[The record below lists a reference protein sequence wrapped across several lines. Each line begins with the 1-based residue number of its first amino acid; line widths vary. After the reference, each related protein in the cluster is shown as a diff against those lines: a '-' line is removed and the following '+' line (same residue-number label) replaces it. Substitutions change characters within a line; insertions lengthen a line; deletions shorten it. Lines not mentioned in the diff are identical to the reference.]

1 MVFDKEKQMMM
12 YDGKNQFAF
21 GKIPEPKQDAPE
33 TAAVLQETAPA
44 IGANEIKKFMKV
56 LHDYKTGKSATD
68 RRIIASEQ
76 WWKLRNT
83 EEEKKET
90 EIGKDGGFTSKS
102 GWLHNVIVSKHADA
116 MENFPQPVILPREEA
131 DKAEA
136 ELLSDVI
143 PCILEHNNFEKT
155 YSDAMWQKMKTGTG
169 VYKIVWDK
177 NMLNGLGDIRVE
189 NVNLLNLYWQPGIT
203 DIQRSRYFFQTEM
216 VEKEVLMQKYPELE
230 GKLRNTGPFSS
241 RFLYDDAVSTSNY
254 VTVIEVYYHK
264 HQQGKKTL
272 HYCKFVGDQ
281 VLFATEN
288 ATKVRQGID
297 GKPKPAMALVGLY
310 DHGKFPYVFDPL
322 FPIEGSPCGYGF
334 VDLCRNPQTEIDIMK
349 TSFVKNAMVGSIP
362 RYFAQENGNVKTE
375 DFLDLSKPIIPV
387 SGGIDENSLRRVEHT
402 SLDGNYLN
410 LLQHDINELRETSGN
425 TETATGTTNSGV
437 TAASAIAALQE
448 ASGKGSRDSSK
459 GSWRA
464 YGEIVDFCIELDRQF
479 YDLPRHFRIVG
490 EYGVH
495 KYTTYSNAGLQP
507 QPQEFLGQAMGVRKP
522 VFDIK
527 ISAQKKN
534 IFTTVSQNQLA
545 LDLFKLGFFNPQL
558 ADQAIMCLGMMDF
571 EGKDEIMQKISQN
584 GMLWQKLQQYMQMA
598 LSMAQQIDPMMA
610 QTIAMDITQTLGQG
624 ALVVG
629 GAVGSQNNQIAGDGK
644 KEDTRTGNARAR
656 AAQAVQTA

>member
-1 MVFDKEKQMMM
+1 MEFENTMQ
-12 YDGKNQFAF
+12 
-21 GKIPEPKQDAPE
+21 PE
-33 TAAVLQETAPA
+33 TTAQTVVAGTGPA
-44 IGANEIKKFMKV
+44 IGPNEIKKFMKI
-56 LHDYKTGKSATD
+56 LQNYKTGKSATD

-83 EEEKKET
+83 VEEQKET

-116 MENFPQPVILPREEA
+116 MESFPQPVILPREKE
-131 DKAEA
+131 DEPEA

-169 VYKIVWDK
+169 VYKVVWDR

-203 DIQRSRYFFQTEM
+203 NIQHSRYFFQTEM
-216 VEKEVLMQKYPELE
+216 VEKEVLVQKYPELE
-230 GKLRNTGPFSS
+230 KGLRSTGPFSS
-241 RFLYDDAVSTSNY
+241 RFLYDDPVSTADY
-254 VTVIEVYYHK
+254 ATVIEVYYHK

-272 HYCKFVGDQ
+272 HYCKFVGDH

-288 ATKVRQGID
+288 ETEVRHGFD
-297 GKPKPAMALVGLY
+297 GKPKPTMALVGLY

-362 RYFAQENGNVKTE
+362 RYFAQENGNVKAE
-375 DFLDLSKPIIPV
+375 DFLDLSKPLVQV
-387 SGGIDENSLRRVEHT
+387 SGSIDETSFRRIEHI

-448 ASGKGSRDSSK
+448 ASGKGSRDSTK

-479 YDLPRHFRIVG
+479 YDMPRHFRIVG
-490 EYGVH
+490 EYGVQQF
-495 KYTTYSNAGLQP
+495 KTYNNAGLQP
-507 QPQEFLGQAMGVRKP
+507 QPQNFLGQDMGMRKP

-527 ISAQKKN
+527 VSAQKKN
-534 IFTTVSQNQLA
+534 VFTTVSQNQLA

-571 EGKDEIMQKISQN
+571 EGKDDIMQKIRQN
-584 GMLWQKLQQYMQMA
+584 GLMWQKLQQYMQMA
-598 LSMAQQIDPMMA
+598 LTMSHVANPAMTEMIAQ
-610 QTIAMDITQTLGQG
+610 DIVQTLGQS

-629 GAVGSQNNQIAGDGK
+629 GSTGMQSNKFAKDGK

-656 AAQAVQTA
+656 AAQASQPEG

>member
-1 MVFDKEKQMMM
+1 MEFENQM
-12 YDGKNQFAF
+12 Q
-21 GKIPEPKQDAPE
+21 PE
-33 TAAVLQETAPA
+33 TTAQTVVAETGPA
-44 IGANEIKKFMKV
+44 IGPNEIKKFMKV
-56 LHDYKTGKSATD
+56 LQNYKSGKSATD

-83 EEEKKET
+83 EEEQKET

-116 MENFPQPVILPREEA
+116 MESFPQPVILPREEA
-131 DKAEA
+131 DVQEA

-169 VYKIVWDK
+169 AYKVVWDK

-203 DIQRSRYFFQTEM
+203 NIQHSRYFFQTEM
-216 VEKEVLMQKYPELE
+216 VEKEVLLQKYPELE
-230 GKLRNTGPFSS
+230 KGLRNTGPFSS
-241 RFLYDDAVSTSNY
+241 RFLYDDPVSTADY

-272 HYCKFVGDQ
+272 HYCKFVGDH

-288 ATKVRQGID
+288 ETEVRQGFD

-310 DHGKFPYVFDPL
+310 DHGKFPYVLDPL

-375 DFLDLSKPIIPV
+375 DFLDLSKPLVQV
-387 SGGIDENSLRRVEHT
+387 SGSIDESSFRRIEHI

-448 ASGKGSRDSSK
+448 ASGKGSRDSTK

-464 YGEIVDFCIELDRQF
+464 YCEIVDFCIELDRQF
-479 YDLPRHFRIVG
+479 YDMPRHFRIVG
-490 EYGVH
+490 EYGIQQF
-495 KYTTYSNAGLQP
+495 KTYSNAGLKP
-507 QPQEFLGQAMGVRKP
+507 QPQNFLGQDMGMRKP

-527 ISAQKKN
+527 VSAQKKN
-534 IFTTVSQNQLA
+534 VFTTVSQNQLA

-571 EGKDEIMQKISQN
+571 EGKDDIMQKISQN
-584 GMLWQKLQQYMQMA
+584 GLMWQKLQQYMQMA
-598 LSMAQQIDPMMA
+598 LTMSQIANPAMTEMIAQ
-610 QTIAMDITQTLGQG
+610 DIVQTLGQS

-629 GAVGSQNNQIAGDGK
+629 GSAGMQSNQFADNSK
-644 KEDTRTGNARAR
+644 MEDTRTGNARAR
-656 AAQAVQTA
+656 AAQASQPE

>member
-1 MVFDKEKQMMM
+1 MGFEETMQ
-12 YDGKNQFAF
+12 
-21 GKIPEPKQDAPE
+21 PEVTD
-33 TAAVLQETAPA
+33 TAAGVLQESAPA

-83 EEEKKET
+83 EEEQKET

-131 DKAEA
+131 DKGEA

-216 VEKEVLMQKYPELE
+216 VEKEVLLQKYPQLE
-230 GKLRNTGPFSS
+230 GKLRQTGLFSS
-241 RFLYDDAVSTSNY
+241 RFLYDDAISTSNY
-254 VTVIEVYYHK
+254 VTIIEVYYHK
-264 HQQGKKTL
+264 HQQGKKVL

-288 ATKVRQGID
+288 ETEGRQGFD
-297 GKPKPAMALVGLY
+297 GQSKPAMALVGLY
-310 DHGKFPYVFDPL
+310 DHGKYPYVFDPL

-349 TSFVKNAMVGSIP
+349 TSFVKNAMVGAIP
-362 RYFAQENGNVKTE
+362 RYFAQANGNVKTE
-375 DFLDLSKPIIPV
+375 DFLDLSKPLVEV
-387 SGGIDENSLRRVEHT
+387 SGNVDETAYRRIEHT

-495 KYTTYSNAGLQP
+495 EYKTYSNAGLQP
-507 QPQEFLGQAMGVRKP
+507 QPQDFLGKDMGMRKP

-527 ISAQKKN
+527 VSAQKKN
-534 IFTTVSQNQLA
+534 VFTTVSQNQLA

-558 ADQAIMCLGMMDF
+558 ADQAIMCLCMMDF
-571 EGKDEIMQKISQN
+571 EGKDEIMQKISRN
-584 GMLWQKLQQYMQMA
+584 GLLLQKLQQYMQIA
-598 LSMAQQIDPMMA
+598 LSMAQQLDPIMA
-610 QTIAMDITQTLGQG
+610 QRISMDITQTMGQG
-624 ALVVG
+624 ALVVSG
-629 GAVGSQNNQIAGDGK
+629 SVGPQNNQIANDGK
-644 KEDTRTGNARAR
+644 KEDTRTENARAR
-656 AAQAVQTA
+656 ASQAVRTA

>member
-1 MVFDKEKQMMM
+1 MEFENTMQ
-12 YDGKNQFAF
+12 
-21 GKIPEPKQDAPE
+21 PEVTD
-33 TAAVLQETAPA
+33 TAAGVLQETAPA
-44 IGANEIKKFMKV
+44 IGPNEIKKFMKV

-83 EEEKKET
+83 EEEQKET

-131 DKAEA
+131 DKDEA

-203 DIQRSRYFFQTEM
+203 NIQRSRYFFQTEM
-216 VEKEVLMQKYPELE
+216 VEKEVLLQKYPQLE
-230 GKLRNTGPFSS
+230 GKLKQTGLFSS

-254 VTVIEVYYHK
+254 ATVIEVYYHK

-288 ATKVRQGID
+288 ETEVRHGID
-297 GKPKPAMALVGLY
+297 VQPKPAMALVGLY

-349 TSFVKNAMVGSIP
+349 TSFVKNAMVGAIP
-362 RYFAQENGNVKTE
+362 RYFAQANGNVKAE
-375 DFLDLSKPIIPV
+375 DFLDLSKPLVEV
-387 SGGIDENSLRRVEHT
+387 SGNVDETAYRRIEHT

-495 KYTTYSNAGLQP
+495 EYKTYSNAGLQP
-507 QPQEFLGQAMGVRKP
+507 QPQDFLGENMGMRKP

-527 ISAQKKN
+527 VSAQKKN
-534 IFTTVSQNQLA
+534 VFTTVSQNQLA

-584 GMLWQKLQQYMQMA
+584 GLLWQKLQQYMQMA
-598 LSMAQQIDPMMA
+598 LTMSQIANPAMTEMIAQ
-610 QTIAMDITQTLGQG
+610 DIVQTLGQG

-644 KEDTRTGNARAR
+644 KEDARTGNARAR
-656 AAQAVQTA
+656 AAQAVRTA

>member
-1 MVFDKEKQMMM
+1 MEFENQMQP
-12 YDGKNQFAF
+12 DVSQTVV
-21 GKIPEPKQDAPE
+21 Q
-33 TAAVLQETAPA
+33 TATPA
-44 IGANEIKKFMKV
+44 IGPNELKKFMKV
-56 LHDYKTGKSATD
+56 LQNYKTGKSQTD
-68 RRIIASEQ
+68 KRIIASEQ

-83 EEEKKET
+83 EEEQKET
-90 EIGKDGGFTSKS
+90 EVGKDGGFTSKS

-116 MENFPQPVILPREEA
+116 MESFPEPNILPREKADEEEA
-131 DKAEA
+131 K
-136 ELLSDVI
+136 LLSDII
-143 PCILEHNNFEKT
+143 PCILENNNFEKT

-169 VYKIVWDK
+169 CYKIVWDQ
-177 NMLNGLGDIRVE
+177 NLLNGLGDIRVK

-216 VEKEVLMQKYPELE
+216 VEKEVLMQKYPQLE

-241 RFLYDDAVSTSNY
+241 RFLYDDSVPTSDY

-288 ATKVRQGID
+288 ETEVRQGFD

-362 RYFAQENGNVKTE
+362 RYFALENSNVKAE
-375 DFLDLSKPIIPV
+375 DFLDLSKPLVPV
-387 SGGIDENSLRRVEHT
+387 SGNIDETAYRRIEHT

-410 LLQHDINELRETSGN
+410 LLQQDINELRETSGN
-425 TETATGTTNSGV
+425 TETSTGTTNSGV

-448 ASGKGSRDSSK
+448 ASGKGSRDSTKS
-459 GSWRA
+459 SYRA
-464 YGEIVDFCIELDRQF
+464 YTEIVDFCIELDRQF
-479 YDLPRHFRIVG
+479 YDMPRHFRIVG

-495 KYTTYSNAGLQP
+495 LFKTYNNAGLQP
-507 QPQEFLGQAMGVRKP
+507 QPQSFLGQDMGMRKP

-527 ISAQKKN
+527 VSAQKKN
-534 IFTTVSQNQLA
+534 VFTTVSQNQLA
-545 LDLFKLGFFNPQL
+545 LDLFKLGFFNHQL
-558 ADQAIMCLGMMDF
+558 ADQAVLCLGMMDF
-571 EGKDEIMQKISQN
+571 EGKDDILQKINQN

-598 LSMAQQIDPMMA
+598 LTMSQVANPAMTEMIAQ
-610 QTIAMDITQTLGQG
+610 DIVQTLGEG
-624 ALVVG
+624 ALATG
-629 GAVGSQNNQIAGDGK
+629 GSTGMQSKQFADSGK
-644 KEDTRTGNARAR
+644 KEDARTSNARAR
-656 AAQAVQTA
+656 AAQASQPE

>member
-1 MVFDKEKQMMM
+1 MEFENTMQ
-12 YDGKNQFAF
+12 
-21 GKIPEPKQDAPE
+21 PE
-33 TAAVLQETAPA
+33 TTAQTVVAEAGPA
-44 IGANEIKKFMKV
+44 IGPNEIKKFMKI
-56 LHDYKTGKSATD
+56 LQNYKSGKSATD

-83 EEEKKET
+83 VEEQKET

-116 MENFPQPVILPREEA
+116 MESFPQPVILPREKA
-131 DKAEA
+131 DEPEA

-169 VYKIVWDK
+169 VYKVVWDR

-216 VEKEVLMQKYPELE
+216 VEKEVLLQKYPELE
-230 GKLRNTGPFSS
+230 KGLRNTGPFSS
-241 RFLYDDAVSTSNY
+241 RFLYDDPVSTADY

-272 HYCKFVGDQ
+272 HYCKFVGDH

-288 ATKVRQGID
+288 ETEVRQGFD

-375 DFLDLSKPIIPV
+375 DFLDLSKPLVQV
-387 SGGIDENSLRRVEHT
+387 SGSIDETSFRRIEHI

-448 ASGKGSRDSSK
+448 ASGKGSRDSTK

-479 YDLPRHFRIVG
+479 YDMPRHFRIVG
-490 EYGVH
+490 EYGVQQF
-495 KYTTYSNAGLQP
+495 KTYNNAGLQP
-507 QPQEFLGQAMGVRKP
+507 QPQNFLGQDMGMRKP

-527 ISAQKKN
+527 VSAQKKN
-534 IFTTVSQNQLA
+534 VFTTVSQNQLA

-558 ADQAIMCLGMMDF
+558 ADQAIMCLDMMDF
-571 EGKDEIMQKISQN
+571 EGKDDIMQKISQN
-584 GMLWQKLQQYMQMA
+584 GLMWQKLQQYMQMA
-598 LSMAQQIDPMMA
+598 LTMSQIANPAMTEMIAQ
-610 QTIAMDITQTLGQG
+610 DIVQTLGQG
-624 ALVVG
+624 ALVAGG
-629 GAVGSQNNQIAGDGK
+629 GAVMQSNQIADIRK

-656 AAQAVQTA
+656 AAQASQPE